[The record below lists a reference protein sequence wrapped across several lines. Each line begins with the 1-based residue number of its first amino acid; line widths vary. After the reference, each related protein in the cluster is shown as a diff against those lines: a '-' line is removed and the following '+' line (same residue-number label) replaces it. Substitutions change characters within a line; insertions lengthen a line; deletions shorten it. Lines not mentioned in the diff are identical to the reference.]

1 MLTHSDIWA
10 AIDRLAQENRLTAS
24 GLARRA
30 GLDPTTFNRSK
41 RITKEGKARWP
52 STESIAKILEAT
64 GSSFSHF
71 VGLVRPDQAET
82 TQQTVPLTDLRAV
95 ETDQRFN
102 ASGHPIGIDW
112 DEIALPQIADPHA
125 FAIEVTDD
133 RLEPIYQ
140 DGDILIVSPSTAP
153 RRGDRVLVRTTK
165 GEILVRRLLR
175 HTAKRVELQPLAAAG
190 SDLSLPI
197 DEVASLARI
206 VWASQ

>member
-1 MLTHSDIWA
+1 MLTHADIWA
-10 AIDRLAQENRLTAS
+10 AIDRLAQESRLTAS

-64 GSSFSHF
+64 GSSFGHF
-71 VGLVRPDQAET
+71 VGLVRPDQAGGL
-82 TQQTVPLTDLRAV
+82 QQTVPLTNLREIEA
-95 ETDQRFN
+95 DRRFN
-102 ASGHPIGIDW
+102 ALGYPVGGDW
-112 DEIALPQIADPHA
+112 DEIALPHIADPHA
-125 FAIEVTDD
+125 FAVEVTDD
-133 RLEPIYQ
+133 KMEPVYQ
-140 DGDILIVSPSTAP
+140 DGDILIVSPSTTP

-165 GEILVRRLLR
+165 GEIFVRRLLR
-175 HTAKRVELQPLAAAG
+175 HTAKRIELQPLTAAG
-190 SDLSLPI
+190 GEISLPI

>member
-1 MLTHSDIWA
+1 MLTHADIWA
-10 AIDRLAQENRLTAS
+10 AIDRLAQENRMTAS

-64 GSSFSHF
+64 GASFAHF
-71 VGLVRPDQAET
+71 VGLVRPDQT
-82 TQQTVPLTDLRAV
+82 LPPHQTVPLTNLHDIDMDR
-95 ETDQRFN
+95 RFN
-102 ASGHPIGIDW
+102 ASGFPIGSDW

-125 FAIEVTDD
+125 FALEITDNQMA
-133 RLEPIYQ
+133 PIYQ
-140 DGDILIVSPSTAP
+140 DGDILIVSPSMAP

-165 GEILVRRLLR
+165 GEIFVRRLIR
-175 HTAKRVELQPLAAAG
+175 HTAKRIELQPLAAN
-190 SDLSLPI
+190 DVELSLPV
-197 DEVASLARI
+197 DEVVSLARI